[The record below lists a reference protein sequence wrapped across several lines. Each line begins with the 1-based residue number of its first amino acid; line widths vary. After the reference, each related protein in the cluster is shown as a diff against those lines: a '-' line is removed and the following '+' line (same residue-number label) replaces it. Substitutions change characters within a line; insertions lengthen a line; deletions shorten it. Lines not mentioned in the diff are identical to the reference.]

1 MPLFDFYK
9 PKINKYMK
17 NKTQKIN
24 STIPFQGYYGSQI
37 DSFIDSHIEYEI
49 EHIKEEYKANE
60 KQLETI
66 ANGFMSTNVNSFY
79 WTLSKD
85 YAEEF
90 IFLLENEIGFKL
102 NASFESLESPK
113 EYNFSTDRIFIEL
126 PENRA
131 IEFVNYILKNHKEE
145 LEDLIKKRFT
155 SQSGFISFYPN
166 SLEDWGNPIEWD
178 YNQLGTCF
186 EIFDYIGNDIE
197 LNETIYNGIYETL
210 DAESN
215 CILDELI
222 EKKKIAE
229 YNDSIQI
236 KLQFA

>member
-1 MPLFDFYK
+1 
-9 PKINKYMK
+9 MK
-17 NKTQKIN
+17 NKTQKVT
-24 STIPFQGYYGSQI
+24 STIPFQGYYGSNI
-37 DSFIDSHIEYEI
+37 DSFIDSYIEYEI
-49 EHIKEEYKANE
+49 ENIREEYKANE
-60 KQLETI
+60 KQLEII
-66 ANGFMSTNVNSFY
+66 ANGFMSNNINSFY
-79 WTLSKD
+79 RNLSKD

-90 IFLLENEIGFKL
+90 IFLLEDEIGFKL

-126 PENRA
+126 TESKA
-131 IEFVNYILKNHKEE
+131 IEFINYILKNHKEE

-166 SLEDWGNPIEWD
+166 SLEAWGNPIDWD

-186 EIFDYIGNDIE
+186 EIFEYIANDIE
-197 LNETIYNGIYETL
+197 LNESIYNGIYETL

-222 EKKKIAE
+222 QKKKIAE

>member
-1 MPLFDFYK
+1 
-9 PKINKYMK
+9 MK
-17 NKTQKIN
+17 NKTQKVN
-24 STIPFQGYYGSQI
+24 STIPFQGYYGSEI

-49 EHIKEEYKANE
+49 EHIREEYKANE
-60 KQLETI
+60 KQLEII

-79 WTLSKD
+79 HNLSKE

-126 PENRA
+126 TENKA
-131 IEFVNYILKNHKEE
+131 IEFVNYILNNHKEE

-166 SLEDWGNPIEWD
+166 SLKEWGNPIEWD
-178 YNQLGTCF
+178 HNQLGTCF

-197 LNETIYNGIYETL
+197 LNESIYNGIYETL

>member
-1 MPLFDFYK
+1 
-9 PKINKYMK
+9 MK
-17 NKTQKIN
+17 NKNQNIN
-24 STIPFQGYYGSQI
+24 STIPFQGFYGSDI

-49 EHIKEEYKANE
+49 EHIKEEYKPNE
-60 KQLETI
+60 SQLETI
-66 ANGFMSTNVNSFY
+66 ANGFMSNNVNSFY
-79 WTLSKD
+79 HNLSKE

-102 NASFESLESPK
+102 NAYFESLESPK

-126 PENRA
+126 NESKL
-131 IEFVNYILKNHKEE
+131 IEFINYIFKNHKEE
-145 LEDLIKKRFT
+145 LEDLIKKHFT
-155 SQSGFISFYPN
+155 SQSGFVSFYPN
-166 SLEDWGNPIEWD
+166 SLEAWGNPIEWD

-186 EIFDYIGNDIE
+186 EIFEYIANDIE
-197 LNETIYNGIYETL
+197 LNESIYNGIYETL

>member
-1 MPLFDFYK
+1 
-9 PKINKYMK
+9 MK
-17 NKTQKIN
+17 NKTQKVT
-24 STIPFQGYYGSQI
+24 STIPFQGYYGSDI

-49 EHIKEEYKANE
+49 ENIKEEYKPDE

-79 WTLSKD
+79 NNLSKE

-126 PENRA
+126 SESKA

-166 SLEDWGNPIEWD
+166 SLEAWGNPIDWD

-186 EIFDYIGNDIE
+186 EIFEYIGNDIK
-197 LNETIYNGIYETL
+197 LNESIYNGIYETL
-210 DAESN
+210 DSESN
-215 CILDELI
+215 YILDELI